1 MQTDFLKYD
10 ASSIQELL
18 RRKLLESGL
27 YTDQIYPGSDT
38 RILIDLFAWTFDV
51 LTYILNSNAADTLF
65 EDTEVYENLNKIV
78 KLLSYSP
85 KSFITSNCEFSISC
99 NLDDNNGETYCTI
112 PRFSY
117 IDTGKHDSK
126 GNPIK
131 YSFVDLVFHFNISSL
146 CQKSQQ
152 TFNMT
157 SFIIVFNKNKLK
169 TTIIFYVLFASEY
182 STIAGRFVS
191 STKYFFNLAEDLL
204 PIK

>member
-117 IDTGKHDSK
+117 IDTGKHDSN

-131 YSFVDLVFHFNISSL
+131 YSFVEDFTFKMNGNSIVGLKNGPILYNGEFNRY
-146 CQKSQQ
+146 
-152 TFNMT
+152 TFENT
-157 SFIIVFNKNKLK
+157 SENNPYESFIMTGISPNEDKPTYIDNN
-169 TTIIFYVLFASEY
+169 TIHI
-182 STIAGRFVS
+182 
-191 STKYFFNLAEDLL
+191 
-204 PIK
+204 